1 MMYFS
6 MKVRSPG
13 GSDSKVRVFDAQ
25 HERRRKEQLEKLFH
39 RTEEQVGIFC
49 LVLLHIMHCLFSVSP
64 GTVLSVRLPQ
74 FLNINIKHKNMSY
87 EYL

>member
-1 MMYFS
+1 

-39 RTEEQVGIFC
+39 RTEEQV
-49 LVLLHIMHCLFSVSP
+49 H
-64 GTVLSVRLPQ
+64 
-74 FLNINIKHKNMSY
+74 
-87 EYL
+87 